1 MYSHHFSSL
10 TIFIFVTAVNF
21 ILFGQEKAESNFSA
35 DYAEVANYLFDLKLT
50 GEAIEIESEV
60 TFKKDV
66 GLFKLIEGTLY
77 QCSTYNGI
85 PHSLVFIG
93 KGEFA
98 FIPPNEIER
107 KQLHRFYEMENYSTS
122 FDELFLLFHDG
133 TYEEIVKNNV
143 FKKIKSNQADYF
155 IQKCVEYLKECDVSN
170 SRSDFLRS
178 IMMQEKCGFFY
189 AHIEE
194 SVSNQVFFQINP
206 FEFEEITFMKD
217 AKGSALIGSS
227 KWREIVNQ
235 FSAQAKTF
243 EQFSIKKPNKYFL
256 DLLFYRIESTIAD
269 DLDFSA
275 KCILDFKDLETEQR
289 WVMFYLYEELIVDS
303 VKWEDGESAI
313 FFNPRN
319 SSEVWI
325 ECMRNKLDRNQHS
338 ITIYY
343 HGDLLEK
350 NELGWIYLKSSIFW
364 YPRYDNHEK
373 AAFGLIFHYPAKYE
387 LVSVGDLANKVE
399 QNDVTTSTWFC
410 NTPSRNISFNIG
422 QFEVHDVINESRQTV
437 NVYISEFGH
446 EQISRNLVQYGI
458 LSMSD
463 ASEFI
468 AQDVANSMALFTE
481 LFGEPPFNVV
491 RVTEIPYLHG
501 EAFPSF
507 IHLSWA
513 TVIQTNFEGE
523 DEIFRA
529 HETAHQWWGV
539 GVDFDNYHDQWLSEG
554 FAQYSGLLYL
564 QVAKNDNELFFD
576 ILDKWKD
583 DILNVRNYFF
593 GSGQEAGPIWL
604 GYRTSSSST
613 PGDYNLI
620 VYKKG
625 AWVLHML
632 RGMLLD
638 LNTMNEDKMKKM
650 MKEFYA
656 TYRDKNASTSGFKKI
671 VDKHF
676 GEDMK
681 WFFNQYIYGTDIP
694 KYNVA
699 YKAEK
704 TPEGKTIITLRIRQE
719 EVSNDFKMYVPVKI
733 VLNEERVGR
742 IRIEVKGKETIFT
755 TPALEGEVEEIVF
768 NDLESVLCE
777 VNYEDWD

>member
-1 MYSHHFSSL
+1 MYNSYFFSQAILIFL
-10 TIFIFVTAVNF
+10 TAINF
-21 ILFGQEKAESNFSA
+21 NLLSQEKPGSDFST
-35 DYAEVANYLFDLKLT
+35 DYGEAANYLFNLKST
-50 GEAIEIESEV
+50 GETLEIKSEII
-60 TFKKDV
+60 FRKDV
-66 GLFKLIEGTLY
+66 GLFKLTEGTLY
-77 QCSTYNGI
+77 QCTSYKGI
-85 PHSLVFIG
+85 PRALVFIG
-93 KGEFA
+93 KGEFS
-98 FIPPNEIER
+98 FTPPNEIEK
-107 KQLHRFYEMENYSTS
+107 KQLYRFYKKENYSTS
-122 FDELFLLFHDG
+122 IKELFLLFHDG
-133 TYEEIVKNNV
+133 TYEEVVKNNV
-143 FKKIKSNQADYF
+143 FENTKSKQADDF
-155 IQKCVEYLKECDVSN
+155 IKKCVKYLKDCNVSE
-170 SRSDFLRS
+170 SRSDFLKS
-178 IMMQEKCGFFY
+178 IMMKAQCGFFY
-189 AHIEE
+189 SHIEE
-194 SVSNQVFFQINP
+194 SVSNPVFFQINP

-217 AKGSALIGSS
+217 KKGGGWIGSNE
-227 KWREIVNQ
+227 WREIINQ
-235 FSAQAKTF
+235 FPAQVKTF
-243 EQFSIKKPNKYFL
+243 EPYSIKKPNKHFL
-256 DLLFYRIESTIAD
+256 DLISYRIESTIED
-269 DLDFSA
+269 NLDFSA
-275 KCILDFKDLETEQR
+275 KCMLDFTALETEQR

-303 VKWEDGESAI
+303 VKWEDGDSVK
-313 FFNPRN
+313 FFNPGE
-319 SSEVWI
+319 SGELWI
-325 ECMRNKLDRNQHS
+325 ECMRNKLDKNPHAM
-338 ITIYY
+338 TIYY

-350 NELGWIYLKSSIFW
+350 NELGWIYVKSSIFW
-364 YPRYDNHEK
+364 YPRFDNHEK
-373 AAFGLIFHYPAKYE
+373 AVFGLIFHYPAKYE
-387 LVSVGDLANKVE
+387 LVSVGELANKVE
-399 QNDVTTSTWFC
+399 LNDVTTSTWFC

-422 QFEVHDVINESRQTV
+422 QFEVHDLKNESRQSV

-468 AQDVANSMALFTE
+468 AHDVANSMELFTE
-481 LFGEPPFNVV
+481 LFGPPPFNIV

-539 GVDFDNYHDQWLSEG
+539 GVDFDTYHDQWLSEG

-576 ILDKWKD
+576 ILDKWKN
-583 DILNVRNYFF
+583 DILNVRDYIF

-604 GYRTSSSST
+604 GYRTSSSDT

-625 AWVLHML
+625 AWILHML

-650 MKEFYA
+650 MKEFYE
-656 TYRDKNASTSGFKKI
+656 TYRGKNASTSGFKKI

-676 GEDMK
+676 GEDMS

-694 KYNVA
+694 RYNVA
-699 YKAEK
+699 YKDEK
-704 TPEGKTIITLRIRQE
+704 TNEGKTIITLRIRQE
-719 EVSNDFKMYVPVKI
+719 EVSDDFKMYVPVKI
-733 VLNEERVGR
+733 VLDEEKVGR
-742 IRIEVKGKETIFT
+742 IRIEVKGKETILK
-755 TPALEGEVEEIVF
+755 TPPLEGVLDEIIF

-777 VNYEDWD
+777 VEYEDWD

>member
-1 MYSHHFSSL
+1 
-10 TIFIFVTAVNF
+10 
-21 ILFGQEKAESNFSA
+21 
-35 DYAEVANYLFDLKLT
+35 
-50 GEAIEIESEV
+50 
-60 TFKKDV
+60 
-66 GLFKLIEGTLY
+66 
-77 QCSTYNGI
+77 
-85 PHSLVFIG
+85 
-93 KGEFA
+93 
-98 FIPPNEIER
+98 
-107 KQLHRFYEMENYSTS
+107 
-122 FDELFLLFHDG
+122 
-133 TYEEIVKNNV
+133 
-143 FKKIKSNQADYF
+143 
-155 IQKCVEYLKECDVSN
+155 
-170 SRSDFLRS
+170 
-178 IMMQEKCGFFY
+178 
-189 AHIEE
+189 
-194 SVSNQVFFQINP
+194 
-206 FEFEEITFMKD
+206 
-217 AKGSALIGSS
+217 
-227 KWREIVNQ
+227 
-235 FSAQAKTF
+235 
-243 EQFSIKKPNKYFL
+243 
-256 DLLFYRIESTIAD
+256 
-269 DLDFSA
+269 
-275 KCILDFKDLETEQR
+275 
-289 WVMFYLYEELIVDS
+289 
-303 VKWEDGESAI
+303 
-313 FFNPRN
+313 
-319 SSEVWI
+319 
-325 ECMRNKLDRNQHS
+325 
-338 ITIYY
+338 
-343 HGDLLEK
+343 
-350 NELGWIYLKSSIFW
+350 
-364 YPRYDNHEK
+364 
-373 AAFGLIFHYPAKYE
+373 
-387 LVSVGDLANKVE
+387 
-399 QNDVTTSTWFC
+399 
-410 NTPSRNISFNIG
+410 
-422 QFEVHDVINESRQTV
+422 
-437 NVYISEFGH
+437 
-446 EQISRNLVQYGI
+446 
-458 LSMSD
+458 
-463 ASEFI
+463 
-468 AQDVANSMALFTE
+468 
-481 LFGEPPFNVV
+481 
-491 RVTEIPYLHG
+491 
-501 EAFPSF
+501 
-507 IHLSWA
+507 
-513 TVIQTNFEGE
+513 
-523 DEIFRA
+523 
-529 HETAHQWWGV
+529 
-539 GVDFDNYHDQWLSEG
+539 
-554 FAQYSGLLYL
+554 LLYL